1 MSASPERLTCLVGQQ
16 RENGARP
23 ASLKSDPV
31 RVAWSLRWASG
42 CAPCTDTPMTCGHSF
57 SPKSGFGV
65 AMWVLALLVLA
76 PGVDAQTP
84 PTGTPTR
91 RPAEESETD
100 GQAAPL
106 SPEPSAP
113 PTAEPPAP
121 TPPAL
126 PDAAATSKQTPAAGG
141 EPGDAPE
148 PPEIETWGYFDPGK
162 GFLIGRQKLGEVS
175 LSVYGLLRYMNQV
188 DHDGVFT
195 DHLGNERPVDQR
207 NDFFSHRIIVY
218 LNGWVG
224 LPKLRYTVF
233 LWTVNTT
240 DQRAIF
246 MNLGYQFARWF
257 NLYGGIAGN
266 PGTRSLLGSHPYWLG
281 HDRVM
286 ADEFFRPFFTQG
298 IWANGE
304 VLPGLW
310 YNVMVGNSSS
320 ALGVTAVQLDRKF
333 TYGGSVWWMPTTQE
347 FGPRGAFGD
356 WEMHPDLATRVG
368 ASTTISPEQRYT
380 EDPLE
385 PPQNTTLKLADSVN
399 VFSLGALAPGVTVG
413 EVDYRIFAIDLG
425 AKYRGFFLQTELYY
439 RWLGGFRADGLLPVD
454 SIVDK
459 GFYVQAAFFPWPKRL
474 ELYAATS
481 QIFGDKDAG
490 FGNSSE
496 YLVGTNLYPADTR
509 NIRLNLQLMDINRSP
524 VGSTFGYYSG
534 GLDGYTIAVGAS
546 VFY

>member
-1 MSASPERLTCLVGQQ
+1 M
-16 RENGARP
+16 
-23 ASLKSDPV
+23 
-31 RVAWSLRWASG
+31 
-42 CAPCTDTPMTCGHSF
+42 SF
-57 SPKSGFGV
+57 SPVFLRKRGSAPAGCALGCC
-65 AMWVLALLVLA
+65 LALAGSSLPTV
-76 PGVDAQTP
+76 GHAQTP
-84 PTGTPTR
+84 PPPAGTPT
-91 RPAEESETD
+91 PGTAEEDEV
-100 GQAAPL
+100 APTEPPPEPG
-106 SPEPSAP
+106 SSGPTEPSAP
-113 PTAEPPAP
+113 TEQPADQPAADQPARNQPPGRDP
-121 TPPAL
+121 E
-126 PDAAATSKQTPAAGG
+126 TPAV
-141 EPGDAPE
+141 EPE
-148 PPEIETWGYFDPGK
+148 PPPVEPERSAAEGVAEVPAAETWGYFDPGK
-162 GFLIGRQKLGEVS
+162 GFLIGRREIGEVS

-218 LNGWVG
+218 LNGWIG
-224 LPKLRYTVF
+224 LPKLKYTVF

-246 MNLGYQFARWF
+246 MNLGYQFAPWF
-257 NLYGGIAGN
+257 NLYAGIAGN

-298 IWANGE
+298 VWANGE

-333 TYGGSVWWMPTTQE
+333 TYGGSLWWMPTTQE

-356 WEMHPDLATRVG
+356 WEAHERLATRFG
-368 ASTTISPEQRYT
+368 ASTTISPEQRYD

-399 VFSLGALAPGVTVG
+399 VFSQGALAPGVTIG
-413 EVDYRIFAIDLG
+413 EVDYRVFALDLG

-439 RWLGGFRADGLLPVD
+439 RWLGGFQADGALPVD
-454 SIVDK
+454 SLVDM
-459 GFYVQAAFFPWPKRL
+459 GFYVQAAFFPWPRKL
-474 ELYAATS
+474 ELYFATS
-481 QIFGDKDAG
+481 QIFGDEDAG
-490 FGNSSE
+490 FDNGSE
-496 YLVGTNLYPADTR
+496 YLVGTNYYLADTR
-509 NIRLNLQLMDINRSP
+509 NIRLNLQAMDVNRSP

-546 VFY
+546 IFY